1 MLEWLIPIIVDN
13 IFGYILDQSGIGDWI
28 RSKFEPDP
36 VKDALQRSLQKTFAH
51 FEELFPDLAAED
63 LFRQSFQNQ
72 TCTFILA
79 QLLLRDGKHYPE
91 ALANLWA
98 TMLYKEDP
106 NRRAVAIRK
115 FQPIAENFLKYLDNT
130 LRKEAVLR
138 EIHDSQALER
148 TASGIN
154 ALSHDVHTLINHIIP
169 PQLSEFD
176 IHVQCQQYCK
186 KLYDQ
191 WRMLDFKGIQQ
202 ADPNRPVSIPLVDVF
217 VLPDVLSGMPEFETL
232 ERDEMQERGALEKE
246 GQKSNNERE
255 YLKRRAQKSSREK
268 EIVVQREDLRVILAK
283 HRRLVILG
291 DPGSGKSTL
300 LRYLMLILAEG
311 NSRFSSEFLQLAS
324 DAHDMIPIYIPLAS
338 YAESWLSHEMEER
351 SLKDFLLKHLRYTYL
366 DTFKNTIEW
375 QLEQGKLL
383 ILLDG
388 LDEIPGASLRIEI
401 VRQIQ
406 IFTQSYSQNRFIVTS
421 RIVGYKDAQ
430 LAAEYQAYTLADFN
444 EEQIKAF
451 TKKWCPAYER
461 WVNQVEESQ
470 SLQDAATKEA
480 NKLFQATRLNEGV
493 KRLAVNP
500 LLLTILALIQRQ
512 GIELPSHRVEL
523 FDLCVTTLLD
533 TWIKAKGPA
542 GAIRFSKNDLIKIL
556 RPLAFW

>member
-1 MLEWLIPIIVDN
+1 
-13 IFGYILDQSGIGDWI
+13 
-28 RSKFEPDP
+28 
-36 VKDALQRSLQKTFAH
+36 
-51 FEELFPDLAAED
+51 
-63 LFRQSFQNQ
+63 
-72 TCTFILA
+72 
-79 QLLLRDGKHYPE
+79 
-91 ALANLWA
+91 
-98 TMLYKEDP
+98 
-106 NRRAVAIRK
+106 
-115 FQPIAENFLKYLDNT
+115 
-130 LRKEAVLR
+130 
-138 EIHDSQALER
+138 
-148 TASGIN
+148 
-154 ALSHDVHTLINHIIP
+154 
-169 PQLSEFD
+169 
-176 IHVQCQQYCK
+176 
-186 KLYDQ
+186 
-191 WRMLDFKGIQQ
+191 
-202 ADPNRPVSIPLVDVF
+202 
-217 VLPDVLSGMPEFETL
+217 
-232 ERDEMQERGALEKE
+232 
-246 GQKSNNERE
+246 
-255 YLKRRAQKSSREK
+255 
-268 EIVVQREDLRVILAK
+268 
-283 HRRLVILG
+283 
-291 DPGSGKSTL
+291 
-300 LRYLMLILAEG
+300 
-311 NSRFSSEFLQLAS
+311 
-324 DAHDMIPIYIPLAS
+324 MIPIYIPLAS

-556 RPLAFW
+556 RPLAFGSLPIKY